1 MTQQSERAAA
11 SHQLVTTASAY
22 SPSAATTALPCLP
35 QEQAPSTHLATPR
48 QPLGQVNS
56 LLHNTIRLRPHL
68 RLNSHTDLR
77 LRPTLPHQNPR
88 LPRRRPQTILTRK
101 PRPPTNNPR
110 KLRLKHRRPLPIQIH
125 TKRNTLSIHKVLRNI
140 IQTSRHSQT
149 ILLQRLQIQQ
159 ARQYPIGRR
168 IVIIMNPRTRRL
180 PCKTR
185 PMLLHLP
192 QQQRITHRTT
202 NHSPPRFL
210 HRLLKN
216 HRTIDRHKKHL
227 TRPTTPSQMR
237 DKIGQRTILQR
248 TVSLLVN
255 NHHTIRVTI
264 KGNARLGP
272 RLPNHLRQQSKTL
285 PLRLRATPRK
295 TSIRNR
301 IHRRHQTTSIPIDQ
315 FRKTTSSPIPRI
327 KNHFPSPR
335 QTNPRDHLQILIR
348 LQKLKL
354 LARTYWSALP
364 RSI

>member
-11 SHQLVTTASAY
+11 SHPPGEEASAY
-22 SPSAATTALPCLP
+22 SPSEDRDALPYQP

-48 QPLGQVNS
+48 QPLGQMNS
-56 LLHNTIRLRPHL
+56 LLHNTIHLRPRL

-110 KLRLKHRRPLPIQIH
+110 KLTLKHRRPLTIQIH
-125 TKRNTLSIHKVLRNI
+125 TKRNTPPIHKVLRNI
-140 IQTSRHSQT
+140 LQTSRHSQT
-149 ILLQRLQIQQ
+149 ILLQRPQIQQ
-159 ARQYPIGRR
+159 ARQYPIRRR

-180 PCKTR
+180 TSKTR
-185 PMLLHLP
+185 PMPLHLP

-216 HRTIDRHKKHL
+216 HRTIHRHKKHL

-248 TVSLLVN
+248 TVSLLIN
-255 NHHTIRVTI
+255 NHHTIRISI
-264 KGNARLGP
+264 KGNTPVRP

-285 PLRLRATPRK
+285 PLRLRATSGKP
-295 TSIRNR
+295 SIRNR
-301 IHRRHQTTSIPIDQ
+301 IHRRHQTTSIPG
-315 FRKTTSSPIPRI
+315 I
-327 KNHFPSPR
+327 KNYLP
-335 QTNPRDHLQILIR
+335 
-348 LQKLKL
+348 
-354 LARTYWSALP
+354 LP
-364 RSI
+364 R

>member
-11 SHQLVTTASAY
+11 SHPPAEEASAY
-22 SPSAATTALPCLP
+22 SPSEARDALPYQP

-56 LLHNTIRLRPHL
+56 LLHNTIHLRPRL
-68 RLNSHTDLR
+68 TLNSHTDLR

-110 KLRLKHRRPLPIQIH
+110 KLRLKHRHTLPIQIH
-125 TKRNTLSIHKVLRNI
+125 TKRNTPSFHMILRDI
-140 IQTSRHSQT
+140 LQTSRHSQP

-159 ARQYPIGRR
+159 ARQDPIRRR

-216 HRTIDRHKKHL
+216 HRTIDRNKKHL
-227 TRPTTPSQMR
+227 ACPTTPSQMR

-248 TVSLLVN
+248 TVTFFV
-255 NHHTIRVTI
+255 HYYHTIRVTI
-264 KGNARLGP
+264 KGNTRLSP

-285 PLRLRATPRK
+285 PLRFRATPRK
-295 TSIRNR
+295 PSIRNR
-301 IHRRHQTTSIPIDQ
+301 IHRRQQTTSIPIDQ

-335 QTNPRDHLQILIR
+335 QTNPSDHLQILIR

>member
-11 SHQLVTTASAY
+11 SRPPAEGASAY
-22 SPSAATTALPCLP
+22 SPSDARDALPYQP

-56 LLHNTIRLRPHL
+56 LVHNTIHLRPRL

-110 KLRLKHRRPLPIQIH
+110 KLRLKHRRPLTIQIH

-159 ARQYPIGRR
+159 ARQYPIRRR

-210 HRLLKN
+210 HRLLKD
-216 HRTIDRHKKHL
+216 HRTIDGHKKHL

-237 DKIGQRTILQR
+237 DKIGQRTIL
-248 TVSLLVN
+248 
-255 NHHTIRVTI
+255 
-264 KGNARLGP
+264 
-272 RLPNHLRQQSKTL
+272 
-285 PLRLRATPRK
+285 
-295 TSIRNR
+295 
-301 IHRRHQTTSIPIDQ
+301 
-315 FRKTTSSPIPRI
+315 
-327 KNHFPSPR
+327 
-335 QTNPRDHLQILIR
+335 
-348 LQKLKL
+348 
-354 LARTYWSALP
+354 
-364 RSI
+364 

>member
-11 SHQLVTTASAY
+11 SHPPAEVVSAY
-22 SPSAATTALPCLP
+22 SPSEARDALPYQP

-56 LLHNTIRLRPHL
+56 LPHNTIHLRPRL

-168 IVIIMNPRTRRL
+168 IVI
-180 PCKTR
+180 
-185 PMLLHLP
+185 
-192 QQQRITHRTT
+192 
-202 NHSPPRFL
+202 
-210 HRLLKN
+210 
-216 HRTIDRHKKHL
+216 
-227 TRPTTPSQMR
+227 
-237 DKIGQRTILQR
+237 KIG
-248 TVSLLVN
+248 
-255 NHHTIRVTI
+255 
-264 KGNARLGP
+264 
-272 RLPNHLRQQSKTL
+272 
-285 PLRLRATPRK
+285 RASCRE
-295 TSIRNR
+295 RE
-301 IHRRHQTTSIPIDQ
+301 
-315 FRKTTSSPIPRI
+315 
-327 KNHFPSPR
+327 KN
-335 QTNPRDHLQILIR
+335 
-348 LQKLKL
+348 QKE
-354 LARTYWSALP
+354 A
-364 RSI
+364 